1 MKRIYQSWLTRYIK
15 NRMPR
20 DRAIDDEEYQKFLK
34 ILCDKYEVD
43 YLENFE
49 IINRNHKYGSTIY
62 TTRMIDEVNRV
73 KFITTTF

>member
-1 MKRIYQSWLTRYIK
+1 
-15 NRMPR
+15 MPR
-20 DRAIDDEEYQKFLK
+20 DCVIEDEEYQNFLK

-49 IINRNHKYGSTIY
+49 IINKNYKYGATIY
-62 TTRMIDEVNRV
+62 ITKMIDEVNRV